1 MDDFILNWLNANKQ
15 NAWMAVPVLAF
26 LEACPGVGLLVS
38 GVILLTVSTVLYTE
52 QIATLSQIVPL
63 AFVGACLSD
72 HIGFYLGRWIGPK
85 FHQQPFAIKRA
96 EQLQKAESRILSTN
110 ISSSKIEAL
119 ILIVPLLVN
128 FSALLTKFRMTY

>member
-52 QIATLSQIVPL
+52 QIATLSQIV
-63 AFVGACLSD
+63 
-72 HIGFYLGRWIGPK
+72 
-85 FHQQPFAIKRA
+85 
-96 EQLQKAESRILSTN
+96 
-110 ISSSKIEAL
+110 L
-119 ILIVPLLVN
+119 ILNERRRRVAVWKLYYFTHTTI
-128 FSALLTKFRMTY
+128 